1 MITSNKLNTG
11 FLALQI
17 WFLDYFSVSRSSAPE
32 LESFCRSLPHQ
43 IDSTLALQGGEKKKE
58 KMARRVGRGGRL
70 FERGDYFIYFRL
82 RGGEGGRLSELG
94 D

>member
-43 IDSTLALQGGEKKKE
+43 IDSTLASQGGEKRK
-58 KMARRVGRGGRL
+58 RRWREGWGGGGAIIRERRL
-70 FERGDYFIYFRL
+70 FYIFPAK
-82 RGGEGGRLSELG
+82 GGRLSELG

>member
-17 WFLDYFSVSRSSAPE
+17 WFLDYFSASRSSAPE

-43 IDSTLALQGGEKKKE
+43 IDSTLIYKEGKKEREDGEKGGEGGGAIIRE
-58 KMARRVGRGGRL
+58 RRLFYIFPAKGGRL
-70 FERGDYFIYFRL
+70 FE
-82 RGGEGGRLSELG
+82 LG

>member
-17 WFLDYFSVSRSSAPE
+17 WFLDYFSVSRSAAPVLE
-32 LESFCRSLPHQ
+32 LFCRSLPHQ
-43 IDSTLALQGGEKKKE
+43 IDSTLALQGGEKRK
-58 KMARRVGRGGRL
+58 RRWREGWGGGGL

-82 RGGEGGRLSELG
+82 RGGDYPS
-94 D
+94 

>member
-32 LESFCRSLPHQ
+32 LESFCRSLAHQ
-43 IDSTLALQGGEKKKE
+43 IDSTLALQGGEKRK
-58 KMARRVGRGGRL
+58 RRWREGWGGGGGTIIGERRL
-70 FERGDYFIYFRL
+70 FYIFPAK
-82 RGGEGGRLSELG
+82 GGRLSE
-94 D
+94 

>member
-58 KMARRVGRGGRL
+58 KMARRVGRGGAIIRERRL
-70 FERGDYFIYFRL
+70 FYIFPAKG
-82 RGGEGGRLSELG
+82 GGRLSELG

>member
-43 IDSTLALQGGEKKKE
+43 IDSTLASQGGEKRK
-58 KMARRVGRGGRL
+58 RRWREGWGGGGGAIIRERRL
-70 FERGDYFIYFRL
+70 FYIFPAK
-82 RGGEGGRLSELG
+82 GGRLSELG

>member
-17 WFLDYFSVSRSSAPE
+17 WFLDYFSASRSSAPE

-43 IDSTLALQGGEKKKE
+43 IDSTLIYKEGKKEREDGEKGGE
-58 KMARRVGRGGRL
+58 GGGRL

-82 RGGEGGRLSELG
+82 RGGDYPS
-94 D
+94 

>member
-58 KMARRVGRGGRL
+58 KMARRVGRGGGRL

-82 RGGEGGRLSELG
+82 RGRGGDYPS
-94 D
+94 